1 MVTVKT
7 SFVFSL
13 LPQKQ
18 KLGTHPQ
25 QKCPVG
31 NCVSKD
37 TCVEFSPPVHQ
48 VTYRQNLKLA
58 AGPAVACDQL

>member
-18 KLGTHPQ
+18 KLGAHPQ
-25 QKCPVG
+25 QKCLVG

-37 TCVEFSPPVHQ
+37 TSEEFSPPVHQ
-48 VTYRQNLKLA
+48 VTERT
-58 AGPAVACDQL
+58 